1 MVHVAS
7 QTRLVSISMRKVAL
21 PVKVSSK
28 VMEQVVPQRIL
39 ASQVLAMNVH
49 QLQKH
54 LKVLTPL
61 ILQ

>member
-1 MVHVAS
+1 
-7 QTRLVSISMRKVAL
+7 MRKVAL
-21 PVKVSSK
+21 PLKVSSK